1 MNLNLK
7 TPIIS
12 YEFKYPKELA
22 VGDLVYKD
30 WPMAF
35 GISIVLEISQ
45 NKTHPVDTDILV
57 LTFQNTIQ
65 ILKIPNYKTIRCQ
78 TLAKNFV
85 LQPD

>member
-12 YEFKYPKELA
+12 YEFKYPKELV
-22 VGDLVYKD
+22 VGDLVYRD
-30 WPMAF
+30 WPMTF

-57 LTFQNTIQ
+57 LTFQNRIQ
-65 ILKIPNYKTIRCQ
+65 ILKTPNYKTIRCQ
-78 TLAKNFV
+78 
-85 LQPD
+85 Q